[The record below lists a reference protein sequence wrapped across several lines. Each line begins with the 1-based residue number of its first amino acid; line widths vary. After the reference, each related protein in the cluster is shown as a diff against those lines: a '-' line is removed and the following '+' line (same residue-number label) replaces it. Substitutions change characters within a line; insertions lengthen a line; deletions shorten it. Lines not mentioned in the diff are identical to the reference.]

1 VTATNALGRGW
12 SFPVRPQARPEAPA
26 ARGLDYASGAD
37 KVQQSIALILE
48 TEPGER
54 VMRPEFGCGLRRYL
68 MKPNTVAVRAL
79 LRHDV
84 EAALRQFE
92 PRIDLTSVEVLAGED
107 PAQVDIHIA
116 YVHARDGR
124 PGNLI
129 YPFYLE

>member
-1 VTATNALGRGW
+1 MRGTNVLGRGVR
-12 SFPVRPQARPEAPA
+12 FPLLPTGRAEAPQAR
-26 ARGLDYASGAD
+26 RLTYAEGAEQ
-37 KVQQSIALILE
+37 VQQSILLILE

-54 VMRPEFGCGLRRYL
+54 VMRPEFGCGLRQFL

-79 LRHDV
+79 MRAEV
-84 EAALRQFE
+84 EAALRAFE
-92 PRIDLTSVEVLAGED
+92 PRIDLTGVSVVPGED
-107 PAQVDIHIA
+107 PAQVDVHVS

>member
-1 VTATNALGRGW
+1 M
-12 SFPVRPQARPEAPA
+12 PVRPQDREFLGTGLSFPLQVNP
-26 ARGLDYASGAD
+26 RGE
-37 KVQQSIALILE
+37 IALVSGERDIAQAIRIILE
-48 TEPGER
+48 TIPGER